1 MDFMFK
7 YVTKQQRPKKK
18 FKRLLPSN
26 TEKTA
31 KSLKLP

>member
-1 MDFMFK
+1 MFK

-18 FKRLLPSN
+18 LKRLLPSN
-26 TEKTA
+26 TEKTVI

>member
-7 YVTKQQRPKKK
+7 YITKQQRPK
-18 FKRLLPSN
+18 FFLKRLLPSN